1 MKVPHQV
8 SLGEQSE
15 IWELDPPKGLQVW
28 VSDYYFMNLPL
39 VSHVIWHIKKYMLEH
54 LFDVSSCLCSHLN
67 DNCSHVNSKAQPPH
81 GLVVLILGKANK
93 AYRMSELL
101 LHQCCLQGVA
111 ASDGRG
117 SAVKSTP
124 KNKVFALWIIVLPCL
139 FVCLFVPKL
148 PQCFHH

>member
-1 MKVPHQV
+1 
-8 SLGEQSE
+8 
-15 IWELDPPKGLQVW
+15 
-28 VSDYYFMNLPL
+28 
-39 VSHVIWHIKKYMLEH
+39 MLEH

-124 KNKVFALWIIVLPCL
+124 KKQSFCFVNHCAAL
-139 FVCLFVPKL
+139 FVCLFVCSQSLSLFL
-148 PQCFHH
+148 PAPLSRWPLCYVSKISTARCCPPHPTEILPPSAHPPSPRPHYLSQTRVI